1 MVLRKGESAGFI
13 SKRGTEYII
22 YNDCGHLLVGKQ
34 IVEKQKGGGYASRE
48 IYVNPTKE
56 ISGEFTVAD
65 N

>member
-34 IVEKQKGGGYASRE
+34 IVEKR
-48 IYVNPTKE
+48 N
-56 ISGEFTVAD
+56 
-65 N
+65 